1 MYIRIKQ
8 NFFLRCQKRCWYGVP
23 VHTAKKKA
31 LHFEDHYQTD
41 CYSDRTLNHAQ
52 VVPLQIFAGL
62 PVNLMKVNVMY

>member
-8 NFFLRCQKRCWYGVP
+8 NFFRVARKGVGMVYRCIP
-23 VHTAKKKA
+23 PKKKA

-41 CYSDRTLNHAQ
+41 FYSDRTLNHAQ